1 MWYLPKSGQESSD
14 DTDGSHDGF
23 CDNYFDV
30 DYCDSEPT
38 DVGSSRQTLPVFRN
52 AERTSNDNGASV
64 TQPAEGNPPVDP
76 LLQVTGAGSD
86 EPVNVPTIEASDS
99 TFSDGSDLHEGK
111 YFNTKKDLKRK
122 LSDIAMKG
130 NFEFRTRKS
139 NRSLWVIECIDP
151 NCSWRLRASKIVPES
166 TKFVIRKYVG
176 VHSCSLLN
184 RNANHRQAT
193 YVVIGEQVAPQY
205 VGVEK
210 GPGPK
215 GVQTFART
223 ELGAQISYYK
233 AWRGRK
239 HAHTLIRGSP
249 EQSFHVLPSYFHM
262 LENRFKYLFLAFGV
276 AIRGFRY
283 MRKVVGIDG
292 TFLKGQYRGV
302 LLVATAQD
310 GNGQCYPLAW
320 GIVDSENEDAWSW
333 FLTQLKE
340 IIGDT
345 DELALISDRAPSI
358 KKAISTVFEKA
369 HHGACAWHVA
379 QNIKNKFKC
388 ADIMGSYWSA
398 VNAYRCEDFTGYMI
412 EISNRYPRVA
422 EYLENEVGFEKWSRC
437 HYPGLRYNITT
448 TNMVESLNSM
458 LVNARDF
465 PYVALLD
472 VIQEKMSKWW
482 NDRRIVARAIT
493 TPLTPSRESELRPRF
508 AQSNGRHTSQLNPIT
523 YHVKDG
529 ELEGVV
535 DIFNKTCT
543 CKEFDI
549 DKLPCVHAV
558 AAAHHAQ
565 VSVYS
570 LVSPYYTKEYYLLAY
585 GETIYPVGSQSQWD
599 VPNEV
604 VTRIVL
610 PREVKEKKRGRPK
623 TSRFPSV
630 GEFRK
635 RKNRCGKC
643 GAYGHYK
650 KKCNSQT
657 GSTEGNPP
665 TNVPG

>member
-1 MWYLPKSGQESSD
+1 MDLVLSYTPPLNKKCSPLVLKDDEDVAALLASRSDSTCKIPLGVTIEPTEVCTYEKSGQESSD
-14 DTDGSHDGF
+14 DTDGSHDGSHDGF
-23 CDNYFDV
+23 RDNYLDV

-38 DVGSSRQTLPVFRN
+38 DVVSSRQTLPVFRN
-52 AERTSNDNGASV
+52 VERTSNDIGASA

-76 LLQVTGAGSD
+76 LLWLTGASSN
-86 EPVNVPTIEASDS
+86 EPANVPTIEASDS
-99 TFSDGSDLHEGK
+99 TFTDGSDLHEGK

-122 LSDIAMKG
+122 LSYIAMKG

-139 NRSLWVIECIDP
+139 NWSLWVIECIDP

-184 RNANHRQAT
+184 KNANHRQAT

-223 ELGAQISYYK
+223 EHGAQISYYK

-239 HAHTLIRGSP
+239 YAHTLIR
-249 EQSFHVLPSYFHM
+249 
-262 LENRFKYLFLAFGV
+262 

-292 TFLKGQYRGV
+292 TFLKGQYR
-302 LLVATAQD
+302 
-310 GNGQCYPLAW
+310 
-320 GIVDSENEDAWSW
+320 VDSENEDAWTW

-340 IIGDT
+340 IICDT

-358 KKAISTVFEKA
+358 KKAISIVFEKA

-388 ADIMGSYWSA
+388 ADIMGSYWST
-398 VNAYRCEDFTGYMI
+398 VNVYRCEDFAGYMI

-465 PYVALLD
+465 PYVAWLD

-482 NDRRIVARAIT
+482 NDRRIVGMALT
-493 TPLTPSRESELRPRF
+493 TPLTPSRESQLKPRF
-508 AQSNGRHTSQLNPIT
+508 AQSNGRHTSQLNPVT
-523 YHVKDG
+523 YHVKGG

-535 DIFNKTCT
+535 DIIATF
-543 CKEFDI
+543 
-549 DKLPCVHAV
+549 
-558 AAAHHAQ
+558 
-565 VSVYS
+565 
-570 LVSPYYTKEYYLLAY
+570 
-585 GETIYPVGSQSQWD
+585 
-599 VPNEV
+599 
-604 VTRIVL
+604 
-610 PREVKEKKRGRPK
+610 
-623 TSRFPSV
+623 
-630 GEFRK
+630 
-635 RKNRCGKC
+635 
-643 GAYGHYK
+643 
-650 KKCNSQT
+650 
-657 GSTEGNPP
+657 
-665 TNVPG
+665 

>member
-1 MWYLPKSGQESSD
+1 
-14 DTDGSHDGF
+14 
-23 CDNYFDV
+23 
-30 DYCDSEPT
+30 
-38 DVGSSRQTLPVFRN
+38 
-52 AERTSNDNGASV
+52 
-64 TQPAEGNPPVDP
+64 
-76 LLQVTGAGSD
+76 
-86 EPVNVPTIEASDS
+86 
-99 TFSDGSDLHEGK
+99 
-111 YFNTKKDLKRK
+111 
-122 LSDIAMKG
+122 MKG

-139 NRSLWVIECIDP
+139 NRSLWVIRCIDP
-151 NCSWRLRASKIVPES
+151 NCSWRLRASKIVPKS

-176 VHSCSLLN
+176 VNSCSLLN
-184 RNANHRQAT
+184 RNSNHRQAT

-223 ELGAQISYYK
+223 KLGAQINYYK

-239 HAHTLIRGSP
+239 HAYTLIRGSP

-262 LENRFKYLFLAFGV
+262 LEKLNLGTITRIEVDRESRFKYLFLAFGV

-283 MRKVVGIDG
+283 MRKVVRIDG

-310 GNGQCYPLAW
+310 GNGQYYPLAW
-320 GIVDSENEDAWSW
+320 GIVDSENEDAWTW

-340 IIGDT
+340 VIGDT

-398 VNAYRCEDFTGYMI
+398 VNTYRCEDFAGYMI

-422 EYLENEVGFEKWSRC
+422 EYLDNEVGFKKWSRC

-448 TNMVESLNSM
+448 MNMVESLNSM

-472 VIQEKMSKWW
+472 VIQEKMSKW
-482 NDRRIVARAIT
+482 
-493 TPLTPSRESELRPRF
+493 
-508 AQSNGRHTSQLNPIT
+508 
-523 YHVKDG
+523 
-529 ELEGVV
+529 
-535 DIFNKTCT
+535 
-543 CKEFDI
+543 
-549 DKLPCVHAV
+549 
-558 AAAHHAQ
+558 
-565 VSVYS
+565 
-570 LVSPYYTKEYYLLAY
+570 
-585 GETIYPVGSQSQWD
+585 
-599 VPNEV
+599 
-604 VTRIVL
+604 
-610 PREVKEKKRGRPK
+610 
-623 TSRFPSV
+623 
-630 GEFRK
+630 
-635 RKNRCGKC
+635 
-643 GAYGHYK
+643 
-650 KKCNSQT
+650 
-657 GSTEGNPP
+657 
-665 TNVPG
+665 

>member
-1 MWYLPKSGQESSD
+1 MKVVLFFEAGNWEELED
-14 DTDGSHDGF
+14 RW
-23 CDNYFDV
+23 
-30 DYCDSEPT
+30 E
-38 DVGSSRQTLPVFRN
+38 FRG
-52 AERTSNDNGASV
+52 DLGASA

-86 EPVNVPTIEASDS
+86 EP
-99 TFSDGSDLHEGK
+99 
-111 YFNTKKDLKRK
+111 
-122 LSDIAMKG
+122 
-130 NFEFRTRKS
+130 
-139 NRSLWVIECIDP
+139 
-151 NCSWRLRASKIVPES
+151 
-166 TKFVIRKYVG
+166 
-176 VHSCSLLN
+176 
-184 RNANHRQAT
+184 
-193 YVVIGEQVAPQY
+193 
-205 VGVEK
+205 
-210 GPGPK
+210 
-215 GVQTFART
+215 
-223 ELGAQISYYK
+223 
-233 AWRGRK
+233 
-239 HAHTLIRGSP
+239 
-249 EQSFHVLPSYFHM
+249 
-262 LENRFKYLFLAFGV
+262 
-276 AIRGFRY
+276 
-283 MRKVVGIDG
+283 
-292 TFLKGQYRGV
+292 
-302 LLVATAQD
+302 
-310 GNGQCYPLAW
+310 
-320 GIVDSENEDAWSW
+320 NEDAWSW

-482 NDRRIVARAIT
+482 NDRRIVATAIT

-523 YHVKDG
+523 YHVKGG

-565 VSVYS
+565 VSVYN

-585 GETIYPVGSQSQWD
+585 GETIYPVRSQSQWD

>member
-1 MWYLPKSGQESSD
+1 
-14 DTDGSHDGF
+14 
-23 CDNYFDV
+23 
-30 DYCDSEPT
+30 
-38 DVGSSRQTLPVFRN
+38 
-52 AERTSNDNGASV
+52 
-64 TQPAEGNPPVDP
+64 
-76 LLQVTGAGSD
+76 
-86 EPVNVPTIEASDS
+86 
-99 TFSDGSDLHEGK
+99 
-111 YFNTKKDLKRK
+111 
-122 LSDIAMKG
+122 MKG

-176 VHSCSLLN
+176 VHCCSLLN

-215 GVQTFART
+215 GVQTFARRKV
-223 ELGAQISYYK
+223 GAQISYYK
-233 AWRGRK
+233 AWSGRK

-249 EQSFHVLPSYFHM
+249 EQSFHILPSYFHM
-262 LENRFKYLFLAFGV
+262 LEKLNPGTVTRIEVDGESRFKYLFLAFGV

-292 TFLKGQYRGV
+292 TFLKGQYRGI

-320 GIVDSENEDAWSW
+320 GIVDSENEDAWTW

-340 IIGDT
+340 VIGDT

-379 QNIKNKFKC
+379 QNIKNNFKC
-388 ADIMGSYWSA
+388 VDIMGSYWSA
-398 VNAYRCEDFTGYMI
+398 VNAYRCENFVGYMT
-412 EISNRYPRVA
+412 EISHRYPRVA
-422 EYLENEVGFEKWSRC
+422 KYLENEVGFEKWSRC

-458 LVNARDF
+458 LVNARVF

-472 VIQEKMSKWW
+472 VIQEK
-482 NDRRIVARAIT
+482 I
-493 TPLTPSRESELRPRF
+493 
-508 AQSNGRHTSQLNPIT
+508 RHTLQLNPVT
-523 YHVKDG
+523 YHVKRG

-549 DKLPCVHAV
+549 DKLPCVHAI
-558 AAAHHAQ
+558 AAEHHAQ

-570 LVSPYYTKEYYLLAY
+570 LVSPYYTKEYYVLAY
-585 GETIYPVGSQSQWD
+585 GETIYPIGSQSQWD

-604 VTRIVL
+604 ATRVVL
-610 PREVKEKKRGRPK
+610 P
-623 TSRFPSV
+623 
-630 GEFRK
+630 
-635 RKNRCGKC
+635 
-643 GAYGHYK
+643 
-650 KKCNSQT
+650 
-657 GSTEGNPP
+657 
-665 TNVPG
+665 

>member
-1 MWYLPKSGQESSD
+1 
-14 DTDGSHDGF
+14 
-23 CDNYFDV
+23 
-30 DYCDSEPT
+30 
-38 DVGSSRQTLPVFRN
+38 
-52 AERTSNDNGASV
+52 
-64 TQPAEGNPPVDP
+64 
-76 LLQVTGAGSD
+76 
-86 EPVNVPTIEASDS
+86 
-99 TFSDGSDLHEGK
+99 
-111 YFNTKKDLKRK
+111 
-122 LSDIAMKG
+122 MK
-130 NFEFRTRKS
+130 
-139 NRSLWVIECIDP
+139 
-151 NCSWRLRASKIVPES
+151 
-166 TKFVIRKYVG
+166 
-176 VHSCSLLN
+176 
-184 RNANHRQAT
+184 
-193 YVVIGEQVAPQY
+193 
-205 VGVEK
+205 
-210 GPGPK
+210 
-215 GVQTFART
+215 
-223 ELGAQISYYK
+223 LGAQISYYK

-249 EQSFHVLPSYFHM
+249 EHSFHILPSYFHM
-262 LENRFKYLFLAFGV
+262 LKKLNPGTVTRIEVDGESRFKYLFLAFGV

-320 GIVDSENEDAWSW
+320 GIVDSENKDAWTW

-340 IIGDT
+340 VIGDT

-358 KKAISTVFEKA
+358 KKAISIVFEKA
-369 HHGACAWHVA
+369 HHGAYAWHVA

-398 VNAYRCEDFTGYMI
+398 VNAYRCEDFAGYMT
-412 EISNRYPRVA
+412 EISHRYPRVA

-437 HYPGLRYNITT
+437 HYPGLMYNITT

-482 NDRRIVARAIT
+482 NDRRIVF
-493 TPLTPSRESELRPRF
+493 RPRF
-508 AQSNGRHTSQLNPIT
+508 AQSNGRHTLQLNPVT
-523 YHVKDG
+523 YHVKG
-529 ELEGVV
+529 
-535 DIFNKTCT
+535 
-543 CKEFDI
+543 
-549 DKLPCVHAV
+549 
-558 AAAHHAQ
+558 AHHAQ

-570 LVSPYYTKEYYLLAY
+570 LVSPYYTKEYYVLAY

-604 VTRIVL
+604 ATRVVL
-610 PREVKEKKRGRPK
+610 PREVKERKRGRPK

-657 GSTEGNPP
+657 GSTEGNQP
-665 TNVPG
+665 TDVPV